1 MVSALSLDPSGS
13 RLATGSYDNYVKLWD
28 FNGMDMSLKSFRTFE
43 PEEGNQ
49 VNFFFFLF
57 FLIIINIIIIM

>member
-49 VNFFFFLF
+49 V
-57 FLIIINIIIIM
+57 

>member
-28 FNGMDMSLKSFRTFE
+28 FSGMDMSMKSFKKKKKKE
-43 PEEGNQ
+43 
-49 VNFFFFLF
+49 VYKLFLF
-57 FLIIINIIIIM
+57 